1 MESVSHVLTLKER
14 QSLELSGVRE
24 VKSFDPAEIEL
35 VTSQGP
41 LLITGAELSIGS
53 LDLAS
58 GLVSVSGKV
67 TSLEYLPPAP
77 EKKALFSRLFGGR

>member
-14 QSLELSGVRE
+14 QALELSGVSE
-24 VKSFDPAEIEL
+24 VKSFDPEQIEL

-41 LLITGAELSIGS
+41 LVISGAELSIGS
-53 LDLAS
+53 LDLAA
-58 GLVSVSGKV
+58 GLVSVTGKV
-67 TSLEYLPPAP
+67 ASLEYLPPAP